1 MDWTLSSIAKPGDLI
16 LGQTGR
22 FGLGPKYVLKEKFR
36 SSHMYVVG
44 LTGKGKSKF
53 LEHCI
58 YQDIANGRGCGVI
71 DPHSDLIDDL
81 LNLLLA
87 KGVLNKPEI
96 LERIIYVDPSRTDY
110 IVPFNVL
117 EKGDG
122 SSYDLATSIIEA
134 FRRAWPDSLKEAP
147 HFSNVMMAALITL
160 IENDLTLV
168 QMPTLLTNSEFREDC
183 LQNVENQSV
192 LEFFHDRY
200 DRWGRE
206 TPGLIESTL
215 NKVSAFT
222 LNPRLK
228 SMLGQKE
235 NRLDFREIMDEGK
248 ILLVDLGKVDSET
261 NRLLGNLITTGLER
275 EMRRRK
281 NRRLWNLTLDEFA
294 NYVANEGSAK
304 TLANVFS
311 EGRKFGLGL
320 TVAHQ
325 DLEQLNPRMLG
336 AITNVHT
343 KVVFGVGR
351 YDAEYLGKAIGQ
363 VDTEA
368 VKRRPKQESQYELFS
383 SLVEQWEDWI
393 RGLRFQPSRHMTV
406 ALQDGTVM
414 KLRTIALPPGD
425 NDQTDIG
432 LILERLVRRSDI
444 NSRTANQNRSIGHI
458 HEVIAPFHSINHRER
473 VMRVNPES

>member
-1 MDWTLSSIAKPGDLI
+1 MDWTLRSIADPGDLV
-16 LGQTGR
+16 LGQTGG
-22 FGLGPKYVLKEKFR
+22 FGLKPKYVLKEKFR
-36 SSHMYVVG
+36 YSHMYVVG

-81 LNLLLA
+81 LNLLFA
-87 KGVLNKPEI
+87 NGVLDNPEI
-96 LERIIYVDPSRTDY
+96 LKRIIYVEPSRRDY

-117 EKGDG
+117 KDRDG

-147 HFSNVMMAALITL
+147 HFSNVMMAALIAL
-160 IENDLTLV
+160 IENNLTLV
-168 QMPTLLTNSEFREDC
+168 QMPAFLTNMEFRENC
-183 LQNVENQSV
+183 LERVNNQSV

-228 SMLGQKE
+228 LMLGQTE
-235 NRLDFREIMDEGK
+235 NYLNFREIMDEGK

-275 EMRRRK
+275 EMRKRK

-336 AITNVHT
+336 AITNVYT
-343 KVVFGVGR
+343 KVIFGVGR

-363 VDTEA
+363 VDAEA
-368 VKRRPKQESQYELFS
+368 VKRLPKQKNQYELFS
-383 SLVEQWEDWI
+383 SLFEQWEEWI
-393 RGLRFQPSRHMTV
+393 RSLRFQPSRQMTV
-406 ALQDGTVM
+406 GLQDGQVM
-414 KLRTIALPPGD
+414 RLKTITMPKHS
-425 NDQTDIG
+425 NG
-432 LILERLVRRSDI
+432 LSNIEDFKSKLVRKFTI
-444 NSRTANQNRSIGHI
+444 NSVQANKILLPGQNGEMSTYIEPI
-458 HEVIAPFHSINHRER
+458 ELREK
-473 VMRVNPES
+473 VKSFW

>member
-1 MDWTLSSIAKPGDLI
+1 MDWTFSSMAKPGDLI

-53 LEHCI
+53 LEYCI

-81 LNLLLA
+81 LSLLLT

-168 QMPTLLTNSEFREDC
+168 QMPAFLTNTEFREYC
-183 LQNVENQSV
+183 LQKVENQSV

-228 SMLGQKE
+228 LMLGQKE
-235 NRLDFREIMDEGK
+235 NCLDFREIMDEGK

-343 KVVFGVGR
+343 KVIFGIGR

-368 VKRRPKQESQYELFS
+368 VKRPPRQESQYELFS
-383 SLVEQWEDWI
+383 SLYEQWEDWI
-393 RGLRFQPSRHMTV
+393 HGLRFQPPRRMTV
-406 ALQDGTVM
+406 ALQDGAVM
-414 KLRTIALPPGD
+414 KLRTINLPIAAEKMV
-425 NDQTDIG
+425 NFQKHRLG
-432 LILERLVRRSDI
+432 LAKGTTVPEQK
-444 NSRTANQNRSIGHI
+444 SRTPTNRLLNIGTLI
-458 HEVIAPFHSINHRER
+458 SPLEFREK
-473 VMRVNPES
+473 V